1 MRYVKLNYKK
11 SAVQTIAVYFS
22 KITRQLLLSSPAL
35 VVVKETISK

>member
-1 MRYVKLNYKK
+1 MRCQIKYKK

-22 KITRQLLLSSPAL
+22 KITRQLLSSPAL